1 MCPGNFEKL
10 FALAAFTA
18 ASTLLTNLRR
28 ISDRFQTSNGGE
40 SADFCVDHYST
51 NLASVAVIDLPVD
64 SASDNQ
70 PVYQS
75 KCERIAEALREYGI
89 VIIRDIRASAAD
101 NDAFINMMERSESFI
116 SASVSLSFPAP
127 DINDILQILRWFRWN
142 TWCSTRISLS
152 SRHHPL

>member
-101 NDAFINMMERSESFI
+101 NDAFIDMMERSDSSSSGWILF
-116 SASVSLSFPAP
+116 SFPSP
-127 DINDILQILRWFRWN
+127 DISDCLQILRRFRWN
-142 TWCSTRISLS
+142 TWRSTRISLS
-152 SRHHPL
+152 SRSHSL